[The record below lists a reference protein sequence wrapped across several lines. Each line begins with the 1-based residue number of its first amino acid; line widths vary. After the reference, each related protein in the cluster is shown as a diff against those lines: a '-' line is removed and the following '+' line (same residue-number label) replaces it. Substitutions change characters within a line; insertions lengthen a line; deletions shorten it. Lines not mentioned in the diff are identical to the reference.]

1 MKHKEN
7 DCLELNLIL
16 KHKGTFG
23 ICHVPSWV
31 CSELC
36 WLHHSF
42 CHVSTRACADKRGGG
57 EKSEP
62 LLLTTSCYTWDI
74 HSGTSNREIIMLACE
89 LPQLKLQLLLVKS
102 SISSVT
108 SKSSCCLLIESQ
120 LFSGFSICIYMYI
133 YKLPHIC
140 CIAGID
146 HHVLLVESC

>member
-31 CSELC
+31 CSEFF

-74 HSGTSNREIIMLACE
+74 NSGTSNREIIMLACE
-89 LPQLKLQLLLVKS
+89 LPQLKMQLLLVKS
-102 SISSVT
+102 SISFGWFSILIT
-108 SKSSCCLLIESQ
+108 SKFSCCLLIESQ
-120 LFSGFSICIYMYI
+120 LFSGFSINIYI
-133 YKLPHIC
+133 YTYTNCHIF
-140 CIAGID
+140 AA
-146 HHVLLVESC
+146 LLE